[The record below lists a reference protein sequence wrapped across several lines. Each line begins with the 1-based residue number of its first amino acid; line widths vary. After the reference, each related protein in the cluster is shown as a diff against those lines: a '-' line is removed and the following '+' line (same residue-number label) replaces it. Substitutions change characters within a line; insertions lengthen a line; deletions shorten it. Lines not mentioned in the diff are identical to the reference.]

1 MTRKCALFLAVF
13 VALSLPSLLGEEPVP
28 LPVRNVELY
37 KNGMGF
43 FEHRGAVRGDQT
55 VEITLPGSQL
65 NDVLKSLTVLD
76 LGGGQ
81 VSGVNYDSVA
91 PLERRLAEMPID
103 LASNPGLVPFLNQ
116 LRGAA
121 VEVRT
126 PSGPVA
132 GKLMGAQTRTRT
144 VGNGETVQEIL
155 LSLLTAE
162 GQVRLVEM
170 ESAGALGISDDALAG
185 DLGRHLEVLASGHRR
200 DIRTLR
206 IRTAGSGERELY
218 IGYTSEAPIWKTTY
232 RIVIDPGKKPLL
244 QGWAIVDNTTP
255 MDWTDVSLALVAG
268 APVSFI
274 QDLAQPIYGRR
285 PVIPIAQGVQV
296 RPQTYEATLDL
307 LNLLDLEDEEAADA
321 AYAEERALKSTA
333 RGTPG
338 GVAGGVLAAA
348 PAAPAPAR
356 VSEAMRR
363 QAAPAAQAGA
373 VGDQFE
379 YRLRRPV
386 TIRRN
391 ESALLP
397 ILQSDVEGEKVSVFR
412 EDGGQSHPRLAFW
425 LRNSSGLTLDGG
437 PVTLIDGNAFAG
449 EGLFETIQPGE
460 NRLLDYAVDLGTV
473 VSTAQ
478 ASERRRV
485 ERVVIR
491 QGTMRLI
498 SKLAEKKTYR
508 IRNNSDTARSVVL
521 EHPVRAGWTL
531 VGAKPDETSANF
543 YRFKVAAGAK
553 ATVTFVVEEESPH
566 EMRFTLSSVTPDQ
579 VEVWVRDRFIDPET
593 ERQLGAITAR
603 QAEIVDL
610 GQRIAALEKE
620 QNDIFRD
627 QERVRQN
634 LERLGQGPDE
644 AALRLRYIRQLDSQ
658 ENRITAMK
666 GEREKLEAERAAA
679 ERKLGELI
687 AGLTVDRA
695 L

>member
-1 MTRKCALFLAVF
+1 M
-13 VALSLPSLLGEEPVP
+13 
-28 LPVRNVELY
+28 
-37 KNGMGF
+37 
-43 FEHRGAVRGDQT
+43 
-55 VEITLPGSQL
+55 
-65 NDVLKSLTVLD
+65 
-76 LGGGQ
+76 
-81 VSGVNYDSVA
+81 
-91 PLERRLAEMPID
+91 
-103 LASNPGLVPFLNQ
+103 
-116 LRGAA
+116 
-121 VEVRT
+121 
-126 PSGPVA
+126 
-132 GKLMGAQTRTRT
+132 
-144 VGNGETVQEIL
+144 GNGETVRK
-155 LSLLTAE
+155 SSSASYGR

-185 DLGRHLEVLASGHRR
+185 DLGRHLEVLQAATGATSARCASDRRERSASLHRLH
-200 DIRTLR
+200 LR
-206 IRTAGSGERELY
+206 S
-218 IGYTSEAPIWKTTY
+218 PIWKTTY

-338 GVAGGVLAAA
+338 GVAGGVLAAG
-348 PAAPAPAR
+348 AAPAPAR

-473 VSTAQ
+473 VSTTQ

-498 SKLAEKKTYR
+498 SKLAEKRPTG
-508 IRNNSDTARSVVL
+508 SGTTATRPARWSWSTRCG
-521 EHPVRAGWTL
+521 RAGPWSEPSRTKR
-531 VGAKPDETSANF
+531 ARTS
-543 YRFKVAAGAK
+543 
-553 ATVTFVVEEESPH
+553 
-566 EMRFTLSSVTPDQ
+566 
-579 VEVWVRDRFIDPET
+579 
-593 ERQLGAITAR
+593 TASR
-603 QAEIVDL
+603 WRR
-610 GQRIAALEKE
+610 GQRPQSPSWWRRSRRMRCASPFPPSPPTRSRSGSATASSTP
-620 QNDIFRD
+620 RPSGSSG
-627 QERVRQN
+627 R
-634 LERLGQGPDE
+634 
-644 AALRLRYIRQLDSQ
+644 SQ
-658 ENRITAMK
+658 PAR
-666 GEREKLEAERAAA
+666 
-679 ERKLGELI
+679 RKSS
-687 AGLTVDRA
+687 TC
-695 L
+695 

>member
-1 MTRKCALFLAVF
+1 MTRKRALFFATV
-13 VALSLPSLLGEEPVP
+13 VALCLPSLRGEEPVP

-43 FEHRGAVRGDQT
+43 FEHRGPVSGDQT
-55 VEITLPGSQL
+55 VEITLPGAQL

-76 LGGGQ
+76 LGGGR
-81 VSGVNYDSVA
+81 VTGVHYDSAA
-91 PLERRLAEMPID
+91 PLEKRLAEMPID
-103 LASNPGLVPFLNQ
+103 LGSHPGLVPFLNQ
-116 LRGAA
+116 VRGAA
-121 VEVRT
+121 VEIRT

-132 GKLMGAQTRTRT
+132 GRLMGAETRTRT
-144 VGNGETVQEIL
+144 AGNGETVQEIL
-155 LSLLTAE
+155 LSLLTAD
-162 GQVRLVEM
+162 GQVRLVEL
-170 ESAGALGISDDALAG
+170 ESAGALRITDAALAG
-185 DLGRHLEVLASGHRR
+185 DLGRQLEVLAGGHRR

-206 IRTAGSGERELY
+206 IGTAGSGERELY

-255 MDWTDVSLALVAG
+255 MDWTGVSLALVAG

-274 QDLAQPIYGRR
+274 QDLAQPVYGRR
-285 PVIPIAQGVQV
+285 PVVPVAQGVQV
-296 RPQTYEATLDL
+296 RPQTYEATMEL
-307 LNLLDLEDEEAADA
+307 DEEAAPRE
-321 AYAEERALKSTA
+321 AYAEDRALKSMA
-333 RGTPG
+333 RGAPG
-338 GVAGGVLAAA
+338 GVGGGLMA
-348 PAAPAPAR
+348 AAPAPAPAR
-356 VSEAMRR
+356 ISEAMRR

-379 YRLRRPV
+379 YRLRTPV
-386 TIRRN
+386 TIGRN

-397 ILQSDVEGEKVSVFR
+397 ILQSDLEGEKVSVFR
-412 EDGGQSHPRLAFW
+412 ESAGESHPRLAFW

-460 NRLLDYAVDLGTV
+460 DRLLDYAVDLGTV

-491 QGTMRLI
+491 QGTMRLVA
-498 SKLAEKKTYR
+498 KMAEKKTYR
-508 IRNNSDTARSVVL
+508 IRNNNDAARSVVL

-531 VGAKPDETSANF
+531 VGAKPAETSANF
-543 YRFKVAAGAK
+543 YRFRVAAAPK
-553 ATVTFVVEEESPH
+553 STATFVVEEESPI
-566 EMRFTLSSVTPDQ
+566 ESVFALSSVTADQ
-579 VEVWVRDRFIDPET
+579 VAVWVRDRSIDPET
-593 ERQLGAITAR
+593 ERQLGAIAAL
-603 QAEIVDL
+603 QAEIAGL
-610 GQRIAALEKE
+610 GRRIAALEKE
-620 QNDIFRD
+620 QDDIFRD

-644 AALRLRYIRQLDSQ
+644 AALRLRYIRQLDGQ
-658 ENRITAMK
+658 ENRIAAMK

-679 ERKLGELI
+679 ERRLMELI
-687 AGLTVDRA
+687 EKLSVDRT

>member
-1 MTRKCALFLAVF
+1 MTRKCSLFFAAV
-13 VALSLPSLLGEEPVP
+13 VALCLPSLRGEEPVP

-43 FEHRGAVRGDQT
+43 FEHRGPVRGDQT
-55 VEITLPGSQL
+55 VEITLPGAQL

-76 LGGGQ
+76 LG
-81 VSGVNYDSVA
+81 SGRVTGVHYDSVA
-91 PLERRLAEMPID
+91 PLEKRLAEMPID
-103 LASNPGLVPFLNQ
+103 LGSHPGLVPFLNQ
-116 LRGAA
+116 VRGAA
-121 VEVRT
+121 VEIRT

-132 GKLMGAQTRTRT
+132 GRLMGAETRTRT
-144 VGNGETVQEIL
+144 AGNGETVQEIL
-155 LSLLTAE
+155 LSLLTPD
-162 GQVRLVEM
+162 GQVRLVEL
-170 ESAGALGISDDALAG
+170 ESAGAFRITDAALAG
-185 DLGRHLEVLASGHRR
+185 DLGRQLEVLASGHRR

-206 IRTAGSGERELY
+206 IGTAGSGERELY

-232 RIVIDPGKKPLL
+232 RIVLDPGKKPLL

-285 PVIPIAQGVQV
+285 PVVPMAQGVQA
-296 RPQTYEATLDL
+296 RPQTYEATLE
-307 LNLLDLEDEEAADA
+307 LDTAEEEARDV
-321 AYAEERALKSTA
+321 AYPEERALKSMA
-333 RGTPG
+333 RGAPAG
-338 GVAGGVLAAA
+338 IAGGLMA
-348 PAAPAPAR
+348 AAPAPAPAR
-356 VSEAMRR
+356 ISEAMRR
-363 QAAPAAQAGA
+363 QAAPAAQAGIA
-373 VGDQFE
+373 GDQFE

-412 EDGGQSHPRLAFW
+412 QNGNEQHPRLAFW

-473 VSTAQ
+473 ISTAE
-478 ASERRRV
+478 ASQRRRV

-498 SKLAEKKTYR
+498 AKMAETTTYR
-508 IRNNSDTARSVVL
+508 IRNNNDAARAVVV

-531 VGAKPDETSANF
+531 VGAKPAETSASF
-543 YRFKVAAGAK
+543 HRFRVAAAAK
-553 ATVTFVVEEESPH
+553 STATFVVEEESPV
-566 EMRFTLSSVTPDQ
+566 ESVFALSSVTADQ
-579 VEVWVRDRFIDPET
+579 VAVWVRDRSIDPET
-593 ERQLGAITAR
+593 ERQLGAIAGL
-603 QAEIVDL
+603 QAEIASFGARL
-610 GQRIAALEKE
+610 AALERE
-620 QNDIFRD
+620 RNDIFKD
-627 QERVRQN
+627 QERVRGN
-634 LERLGQGPDE
+634 LQRLGQGPDE
-644 AALRLRYIRQLDSQ
+644 AALRLRYIRQLDNQ
-658 ENRITAMK
+658 ENRIAAMQA
-666 GEREKLEAERAAA
+666 EREKLETGRAAA
-679 ERKLGELI
+679 ERHLMELI
-687 AGLTVDRA
+687 EKLSVDRT

>member
-1 MTRKCALFLAVF
+1 
-13 VALSLPSLLGEEPVP
+13 VALCLPSLRGEEPVP

-43 FEHRGAVRGDQT
+43 FEHRGAVRGNQT
-55 VEITLPGSQL
+55 VEITLPGAQL

-76 LGGGQ
+76 LGSGQ
-81 VSGVNYDSVA
+81 ITGVNYDSVA
-91 PLERRLAEMPID
+91 PLEKRLAEMPID
-103 LASNPGLVPFLNQ
+103 LGSNPGLVPFLNQ

-121 VEVRT
+121 VEIRT

-132 GKLMGAQTRTRT
+132 GRLMGAETRTRT
-144 VGNGETVQEIL
+144 AGNGETFQEIL
-155 LSLLTAE
+155 LSLLTAD
-162 GQVRLVEM
+162 GQVRLAGL
-170 ESAGALGISDDALAG
+170 ESAGALGISDAALAG
-185 DLGRHLEVLASGHRR
+185 DLGRQLEVLASGHRR
-200 DIRTLR
+200 DMRTLR
-206 IRTAGSGERELY
+206 ISTAGSGERELY
-218 IGYTSEAPIWKTTY
+218 VGYTSETPIWKTTY
-232 RIVIDPGKKPLL
+232 RIVLDPGKKPLL

-285 PVIPIAQGVQV
+285 PVIPVAQGVQV
-296 RPQTYEATLDL
+296 RPQTYEATLE
-307 LNLLDLEDEEAADA
+307 LDRAEEEAPEV
-321 AYAEERALKSTA
+321 AYPEERALKSMA
-333 RGTPG
+333 RSALGEI
-338 GVAGGVLAAA
+338 AGGMMSAA
-348 PAAPAPAR
+348 PPPPAPAR
-356 VSEAMRR
+356 ISEAMRR

-412 EDGGQSHPRLAFW
+412 QNGNEQHPRLAFW

-491 QGTMRLI
+491 QGTMRLVA
-498 SKLAEKKTYR
+498 KMAETTTYR
-508 IRNNSDTARSVVL
+508 IRNNNDAARAVVL

-531 VGAKPDETSANF
+531 VGAKPAETSASF
-543 YRFKVAAGAK
+543 HRFTVAAGPK
-553 ATVTFVVEEESPH
+553 ATATFVVEEESPL
-566 EMRFTLSSVTPDQ
+566 ESVFALSSVTADQ
-579 VEVWVRDRFIDPET
+579 VAVWVRDRSIDPET
-593 ERQLGAITAR
+593 ERQLRAIAAL
-603 QAEIVDL
+603 QAEIASFGARL
-610 GQRIAALEKE
+610 AALERE
-620 QNDIFRD
+620 RNDIFRD
-627 QERVRQN
+627 QERVRGN

-644 AALRLRYIRQLDSQ
+644 AALRLRYIRQLDGQ
-658 ENRITAMK
+658 ENRIAAMK
-666 GEREKLEAERAAA
+666 TEGEKLETGRAAA
-679 ERKLGELI
+679 EQRLLELI
-687 AGLTVDRA
+687 EKLSVDRT

>member
-449 EGLFETIQPGE
+449 EGCSKRSSRGKPAARLRRGPGY
-460 NRLLDYAVDLGTV
+460 RRVDRPG
-473 VSTAQ
+473 
-478 ASERRRV
+478 SERRRV

-498 SKLAEKKTYR
+498 SKLAEKRPTG
-508 IRNNSDTARSVVL
+508 SGTTATRPARWSWSTRCG
-521 EHPVRAGWTL
+521 RAGPWSEPSRTKR
-531 VGAKPDETSANF
+531 ARTSTAS
-543 YRFKVAAGAK
+543 RWRRGKGHSHLRGGGGVAA
-553 ATVTFVVEEESPH
+553 
-566 EMRFTLSSVTPDQ
+566 
-579 VEVWVRDRFIDPET
+579 
-593 ERQLGAITAR
+593 
-603 QAEIVDL
+603 
-610 GQRIAALEKE
+610 
-620 QNDIFRD
+620 
-627 QERVRQN
+627 
-634 LERLGQGPDE
+634 
-644 AALRLRYIRQLDSQ
+644 
-658 ENRITAMK
+658 
-666 GEREKLEAERAAA
+666 
-679 ERKLGELI
+679 
-687 AGLTVDRA
+687 
-695 L
+695 

>member
-338 GVAGGVLAAA
+338 GVAGGVLAAG
-348 PAAPAPAR
+348 AAPAPAR

-566 EMRFTLSSVTPDQ
+566 EMRFALSSVTPDQ
-579 VEVWVRDRFIDPET
+579 VAVWVPPAPLIPRDRASLAARNHSPPGGNRRPGAEDRRAGKGA
-593 ERQLGAITAR
+593 ERHL
-603 QAEIVDL
+603 
-610 GQRIAALEKE
+610 
-620 QNDIFRD
+620 
-627 QERVRQN
+627 
-634 LERLGQGPDE
+634 QGPGAG
-644 AALRLRYIRQLDSQ
+644 AA
-658 ENRITAMK
+658 K
-666 GEREKLEAERAAA
+666 PRAARPGPRRSLPA
-679 ERKLGELI
+679 P
-687 AGLTVDRA
+687 A
-695 L
+695 LHPPT

>member
-1 MTRKCALFLAVF
+1 
-13 VALSLPSLLGEEPVP
+13 
-28 LPVRNVELY
+28 
-37 KNGMGF
+37 
-43 FEHRGAVRGDQT
+43 
-55 VEITLPGSQL
+55 
-65 NDVLKSLTVLD
+65 
-76 LGGGQ
+76 
-81 VSGVNYDSVA
+81 
-91 PLERRLAEMPID
+91 
-103 LASNPGLVPFLNQ
+103 
-116 LRGAA
+116 
-121 VEVRT
+121 
-126 PSGPVA
+126 
-132 GKLMGAQTRTRT
+132 
-144 VGNGETVQEIL
+144 
-155 LSLLTAE
+155 
-162 GQVRLVEM
+162 
-170 ESAGALGISDDALAG
+170 
-185 DLGRHLEVLASGHRR
+185 
-200 DIRTLR
+200 
-206 IRTAGSGERELY
+206 
-218 IGYTSEAPIWKTTY
+218 
-232 RIVIDPGKKPLL
+232 
-244 QGWAIVDNTTP
+244 
-255 MDWTDVSLALVAG
+255 
-268 APVSFI
+268 
-274 QDLAQPIYGRR
+274 
-285 PVIPIAQGVQV
+285 
-296 RPQTYEATLDL
+296 
-307 LNLLDLEDEEAADA
+307 
-321 AYAEERALKSTA
+321 
-333 RGTPG
+333 
-338 GVAGGVLAAA
+338 
-348 PAAPAPAR
+348 
-356 VSEAMRR
+356 
-363 QAAPAAQAGA
+363 
-373 VGDQFE
+373 
-379 YRLRRPV
+379 
-386 TIRRN
+386 
-391 ESALLP
+391 
-397 ILQSDVEGEKVSVFR
+397 
-412 EDGGQSHPRLAFW
+412 
-425 LRNSSGLTLDGG
+425 
-437 PVTLIDGNAFAG
+437 
-449 EGLFETIQPGE
+449 
-460 NRLLDYAVDLGTV
+460 
-473 VSTAQ
+473 
-478 ASERRRV
+478 